1 MRLSKAP
8 AAMTLFLLAIALG
21 LAQDK
26 PSAGQEAKPAPSEEQ
41 KSLIRMDLLQLRK
54 EETSLPQ
61 RNIFAPR
68 AAASGAVDITRQG
81 APVPTL
87 ANPDQVSP
95 ALPEGQEAAPP
106 VQSVNLRYIGFIESA
121 RRMIALVLIEGRAVA
136 VSEGEVV
143 SEGVRVGKITRE
155 QVEIIL
161 ADSSTRAFSLEGE

>member
-1 MRLSKAP
+1 
-8 AAMTLFLLAIALG
+8 MTMFLLAIALS

-26 PSAGQEAKPAPSEEQ
+26 PPIGTEAKPAPAEEQ
-41 KSLIRMDLLQLRK
+41 KSLLRMDLLQSRK
-54 EETSLPQ
+54 EETSFPQ

-68 AAASGAVDITRQG
+68 AAASRPIDIAPQG
-81 APVPTL
+81 GPVPTQGS
-87 ANPDQVSP
+87 PDQASP
-95 ALPEGQEAAPP
+95 ALPEGQEVAPP
-106 VQSVNLRYIGFIESA
+106 VQTINLRYIGFIESA

-155 QVEIIL
+155 QVEVIL